1 MIIHDLHWWHNTL
14 RYLALVSG
22 WSALNIFEQAAV
34 NWLQTWSC
42 WHTPESFQVCS
53 GIQDNHEGDQREACI
68 ARNPFGTDA
77 WRSKKHE
84 FQNSLLQY
92 CLPWNWS
99 ILRNWGCAGFW
110 YLWAQQKGTGPDV
123 ELYPQKMLLGFA
135 RPLGTC
141 SSTAGALWCTAG
153 AMDIHGPRHHCT
165 WKAAMLHK
173 VELKRLC
180 LEWFPCVSP
189 ACFWQARTAGGR
201 AGLGRPRTQ
210 DSLVFIWRQRYPG
223 KAKFQS
229 LFYPAFL
236 GSQRQHCFRFSAGR
250 CEMLLWVCS

>member
-1 MIIHDLHWWHNTL
+1 MIIHDLHWWHNTW

-42 WHTPESFQVCS
+42 WRTPESFQVCS
-53 GIQDNHEGDQREACI
+53 GIQHNHEGDQREACI

-99 ILRNWGCAGFW
+99 ILRNWGFAGFW

-135 RPLGTC
+135 RHLFKHCRGTMVHC
-141 SSTAGALWCTAG
+141 WCHGRPWTTTSLYTKSSNASQGRIETLVFGVVPVCFPSLLLTG
-153 AMDIHGPRHHCT
+153 KNGRRQSRP
-165 WKAAMLHK
+165 WKAS
-173 VELKRLC
+173 EPRQFSFYLK
-180 LEWFPCVSP
+180 
-189 ACFWQARTAGGR
+189 T
-201 AGLGRPRTQ
+201 
-210 DSLVFIWRQRYPG
+210 

-236 GSQRQHCFRFSAGR
+236 GSQHCFRFSAGR